1 MSDPIKVLSQ
11 HNICRRGEDE
21 SVQMLAPVVIGQ
33 AIDAACDEL
42 ERLRMIEAAARNLV
56 AMKGRHNTAA
66 AYAYLV
72 EVLA

>member
-1 MSDPIKVLSQ
+1 MSDTVKVLRQ
-11 HNICRRGEDE
+11 HNIWRRGVDE
-21 SVQMLAPVVIGQ
+21 SVQMLAPSVIGQ

-42 ERLRMIEAAARNLV
+42 ERLRMIETAARNLV
-56 AMKGRHNTAA
+56 AMKGRYNTAA